1 MMDGRC
7 ISLILFIQS
16 ICFRVVFVDLS
27 IQELGDCCRLQYFGE
42 FLEMTWLIKIL
53 GTSLRI
59 RFPSLDIAP
68 FLWVLLLWNRS
79 VSVLFSG
86 CLFSGDFVG

>member
-1 MMDGRC
+1 MG
-7 ISLILFIQS
+7 
-16 ICFRVVFVDLS
+16 LS
-27 IQELGDCCRLQYFGE
+27 IQELGDCCRLQYFDE